1 MSTTTTIRLPDELK
15 KRVARAAK
23 RAGTTPHAFILDA
36 IAERTVAQEQRAD
49 FVATAEMRFARIAES
64 GDAIKWRELRGYLEK
79 RATGRRT
86 RRPAIRTSAR
96 HKS

>member
-1 MSTTTTIRLPDELK
+1 MSTTTIRLPDELK

-36 IAERTVAQEQRAD
+36 IADRTNAQEQRAD
-49 FVATAEMRFARIAES
+49 FETVAETRFARIAES
-64 GDAIKWRELRGYLEK
+64 GDAIEWRELRGYLEK
-79 RATGRRT
+79 RAIGRRT